1 MKKKYLGL
9 ICLLYAGIIL
19 FVNHYN
25 ILRNVLAP
33 QMQIYLKCSVPV
45 LVLMALII
53 FYSDKFHYN
62 FKITDLVLILPLIM
76 LIMAGD
82 GRLTTSFASNR
93 ASNIKTKNNS
103 VKKTS
108 TVNKKDPKIDESKL
122 NFETVDFEVVDENY
136 LDLGNYLMYNSK
148 AEAYIGKTI
157 RVRGFTIG
165 DNSYLPEGLYGLGKY
180 GVSCCVADAGYMGYI
195 IKPNGHKIKENTWYE
210 VEGYIERHS
219 DLSGHDIFPI
229 TVVNI
234 KEIDGKNEEEYV
246 YPCYQY
252 DDGSCDKLK
261 KYDLKY

>member
-25 ILRNVLAP
+25 ILRNFLAP

-53 FYSDKFHYN
+53 FYSDKFHYH
-62 FKITDLVLILPLIM
+62 FKVTDLVLILPLVM

-93 ASNIKTKNNS
+93 TSSIK
-103 VKKTS
+103 VEKKT
-108 TVNKKDPKIDESKL
+108 TKKDTNNKKDPKIDESKL
-122 NFETVDFEVVDENY
+122 DFENVDFDVEDETY
-136 LDLGNYLMYNSK
+136 LDLGNYLTYNNK

-165 DNSYLPEGLYGLGKY
+165 DNSYLPDGLVGFGKY
-180 GVSCCVADAGYMGYI
+180 GVSCCVADAGFMGFVLN
-195 IKPNGHKIKENTWYE
+195 PNGHKIKGSTWYE
-210 VEGYIERHS
+210 VEGYLERHS
-219 DLSGHDIFPI
+219 DLSGHDMFPI

-246 YPCYQY
+246 YPCYNY
-252 DDGSCDKLK
+252 GDGSCSKMK
-261 KYDLKY
+261 QYNLKY